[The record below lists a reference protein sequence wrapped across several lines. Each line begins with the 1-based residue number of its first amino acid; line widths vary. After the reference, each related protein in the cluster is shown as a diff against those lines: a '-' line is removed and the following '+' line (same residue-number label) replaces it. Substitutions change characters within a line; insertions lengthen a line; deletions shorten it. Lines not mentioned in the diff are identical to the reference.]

1 MSEAAAVSKTGDGST
16 AEKRSSSELKAD
28 IEKTRADLRA
38 TLDAIEFRLN
48 VPKQARHAAHRVKS
62 RVNRFRA
69 ANPAAFAAVV
79 AGAAAL
85 VVTAG
90 VLGYRSASNR

>member
-1 MSEAAAVSKTGDGST
+1 MSEATVSKPSDSS
-16 AEKRSSSELKAD
+16 AEKRSGAELQSD

-48 VPKQARHAAHRVKS
+48 VPKQARHAAHLVKS

-90 VLGYRSASNR
+90 VLGFRSASTK

>member
-1 MSEAAAVSKTGDGST
+1 MSEAADKSKAAVSPAD
-16 AEKRSSSELKAD
+16 RSSTELQAD

-62 RVNRFRA
+62 RVKRFQA

-85 VVTAG
+85 VVTVG
-90 VLGYRSASNR
+90 VLGYRSASRR